1 MAGVITV
8 RQYFPDTELAKVAND
23 LYERVDWTWMLDE
36 RNGLLHTGWKPE
48 QGMYKGHWGAYSECP
63 VMITLMGM
71 GSRTHPLPAK
81 SWHAW
86 KREPVETYAGLTWIQ
101 CPPLFTHQYPQCWF
115 DLRGMRD
122 DHADYFR
129 NAQLA
134 TIAQRQWTIDE
145 LSKRFSSYGPNIWG
159 LTASDGPKG
168 YESWGGPPAQ
178 GPIDGTVVPA
188 APAGSLAFAPRIC
201 LDALRAM
208 RERAGEKG
216 YVKYGFVDAF
226 NPGTGWFNSDVIGID
241 VGPSVI
247 MAENCRSGFVWKTFM
262 SAPEAKAA
270 LKAAGFRSLEPSDS
284 ARLSATSVFDAA
296 SARSESASDR

>member
-1 MAGVITV
+1 
-8 RQYFPDTELAKVAND
+8 L
-23 LYERVDWTWMLDE
+23 
-36 RNGLLHTGWKPE
+36 
-48 QGMYKGHWGAYSECP
+48 
-63 VMITLMGM
+63 ITLMGL

-81 SWHAW
+81 SWQVW
-86 KREPVETYAGLTWIQ
+86 KREPVITYAGLRFIQ

-115 DLRGMRD
+115 DLRGQRD
-122 DHADYFR
+122 DFADYFR

-145 LSKRFSSYGPNIWG
+145 LSKRFRSLGPNIWG

-168 YESWGGPPAQ
+168 YQAWGGPPAQ

-188 APAGSLAFAPRIC
+188 APAGSLAFTPRIC

-208 RERAGEKG
+208 RERVGEKG

-241 VGPSVI
+241 IGPSVL
-247 MAENCRSGFVWKTFM
+247 MAENCRTGFVWKTFM
-262 SAPEAKAA
+262 SAPEAQAA
-270 LKAAGFRSLEPSDS
+270 LKAAGFRPLEPNDS

-296 SARSESASDR
+296 SSQTGSASDR